1 MTRRLGRT
9 AVDDMTD
16 TASCS
21 PSRASEQKKERETAR
36 RHLRKDPVMAH
47 LIAQYP
53 DFDPRAWL
61 SELPKLDP
69 FGTLV
74 FQVIGQQLSVKATR
88 AILARLRAH
97 FHGRMPTPR
106 RLLTTRPARLRAVGL
121 SARKVATLRALA
133 TKFVR
138 ERLTLAKLTKL
149 SDDEI
154 LTLLTSVSG
163 IGPWTVQGF
172 LIIALKRG
180 DVVLPGDLAL
190 RRAIKQA
197 YALDQLPSQDEVLE
211 LSQAWRPYRSLATAY
226 LFRSAFN
233 GA

>member
-1 MTRRLGRT
+1 MSS
-9 AVDDMTD
+9 A
-16 TASCS
+16 
-21 PSRASEQKKERETAR
+21 RASEREKQREAAR
-36 RHLRKDPVMAH
+36 RHLRRDPVMAR
-47 LIAQYP
+47 LIARYP

-61 SELPKLDP
+61 SELPKLDA

-88 AILARLRAH
+88 AILERLRAH

-106 RLLTTRPARLRAVGL
+106 QLLTTRSARLRKVGL

-133 TKFVR
+133 RKFFG
-138 ERLTLAKLTKL
+138 ERLTLARLNRL
-149 SDDEI
+149 ADDEI
-154 LTLLTSVSG
+154 VTLLTSVPG
-163 IGPWTVQGF
+163 VGPWTVQGF
-172 LIIALKRG
+172 LIIALDRG

-197 YALDQLPSQDEVLE
+197 YALNRLPSQAEVLE

-233 GA
+233 

>member
-1 MTRRLGRT
+1 M
-9 AVDDMTD
+9 
-16 TASCS
+16 S
-21 PSRASEQKKERETAR
+21 PARASEQKKERETAR
-36 RHLRKDPVMAH
+36 RHLRKDPVMAR
-47 LIAQYP
+47 LIARYP

-61 SELPKLDP
+61 SELPKLDA
-69 FGTLV
+69 FGTLI

-88 AILARLRAH
+88 AILARLQAH

-106 RLLTTRPARLRAVGL
+106 QLLTTRPARLRKVGL

-133 TKFVR
+133 KKFFR
-138 ERLTLAKLTKL
+138 ERLTLARLNKL

-154 LTLLTSVSG
+154 LRLLTSVPG

-172 LIIALKRG
+172 LIIALNRG

-197 YALDQLPSQDEVLE
+197 YALDELPSPDEVLE
-211 LSQAWRPYRSLATAY
+211 ISQAWRPYRSLATAY
-226 LFRSAFN
+226 LFRSAFE
-233 GA
+233 AA